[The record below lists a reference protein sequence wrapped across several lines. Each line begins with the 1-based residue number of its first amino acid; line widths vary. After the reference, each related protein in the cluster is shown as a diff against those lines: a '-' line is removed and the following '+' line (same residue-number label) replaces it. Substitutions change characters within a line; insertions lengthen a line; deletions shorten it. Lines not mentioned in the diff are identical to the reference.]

1 MKVIVTVSL
10 VVLVLLVA
18 LAHCQW
24 QTRWQVMEL
33 QEQLSMR
40 PPVVVLDLETED
52 VLKRLPEDLQKKILR
67 LTTAGYL
74 VLKRS
79 QIIAAPDDLLLFH
92 SHEKRQ

>member
-1 MKVIVTVSL
+1 MKVIVAIGL
-10 VVLVLLVA
+10 VVTVLLAA
-18 LAHCQW
+18 LAYCQW
-24 QTRWQVMEL
+24 QTHWQVAAL

-52 VLKRLPEDLQKKILR
+52 TLKHLPEDLQKKILR

-79 QIIAAPDDLLLFH
+79 QIIAAPDDLLLFY
-92 SHEKRQ
+92 SHEKRH